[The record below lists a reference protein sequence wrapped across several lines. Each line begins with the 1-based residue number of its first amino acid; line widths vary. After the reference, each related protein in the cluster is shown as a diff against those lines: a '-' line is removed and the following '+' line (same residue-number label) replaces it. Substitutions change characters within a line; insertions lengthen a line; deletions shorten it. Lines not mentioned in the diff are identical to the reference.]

1 VSIKQQWMR
10 ICEVLCFILFAFNT
24 PGKVMIQER
33 NPPMFVPLANA
44 SFGANVSH
52 KALPKFPS
60 NPITHS

>member
-1 VSIKQQWMR
+1 
-10 ICEVLCFILFAFNT
+10 
-24 PGKVMIQER
+24 MIQER